1 MSQLQMRPP
10 IFLIGL
16 PACGKT
22 TLGRALARELS
33 LQFID
38 LDKYIEARFS
48 CSVADIFARY
58 GEPRFR
64 EIERNMLRE
73 VGEMADVVIACGGGT
88 PCHFAGMDYMLSR
101 GLTIHLRTTRERL
114 HERLCRKRA
123 RRPQVSALSDEEIYC
138 YIDRIEAERLPVY
151 SRARLTFDSTLLE
164 DRDQI
169 SDSLS
174 RLLPLLQD
182 FYQLQAL

>member
-114 HERLCRKRA
+114 
-123 RRPQVSALSDEEIYC
+123 QIYC